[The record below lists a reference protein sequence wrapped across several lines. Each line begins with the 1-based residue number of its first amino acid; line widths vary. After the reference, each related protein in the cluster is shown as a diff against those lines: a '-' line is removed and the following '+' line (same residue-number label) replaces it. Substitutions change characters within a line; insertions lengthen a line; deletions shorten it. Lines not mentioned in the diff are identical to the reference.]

1 MADESYHMV
10 HQAMDADVYESDF
23 GLAYDPMICPLAY
36 YSCFNR
42 RALFTYPVDESPIC
56 GECEYDGFNAA
67 LLVQA
72 MDAEMQTDDLPAL
85 ATRSPSS

>member
-1 MADESYHMV
+1 MNPSLALPTTPWLVSSPSYY
-10 HQAMDADVYESDF
+10 A
-23 GLAYDPMICPLAY
+23 
-36 YSCFNR
+36 CFNC
-42 RALFTYPVDESPIC
+42 RALFAYPVDESPIC